1 MQSVVKPVFP
11 ISFRPVIRAPR
22 LALGDRLMTRHIPA
36 FLGCVIILLVAG
48 GPIGYS
54 FYSQSHIRNLRL
66 VREGVLYRS
75 GQMSRSGLKAVIR
88 DYGIKTVISLRD
100 SVLANERPP
109 DWAEEEFCAAEGIN
123 YCRIS
128 PRVWLTPDGRTPA
141 EEGVH
146 QFLAVMDDPKNFP
159 VLIHCYAGIHR
170 SGAFTAIYRME
181 YEHYS
186 NARAIAELRSHGY
199 TALEDEWDL
208 LGYLEQYVPRK
219 ER

>member
-1 MQSVVKPVFP
+1 MA
-11 ISFRPVIRAPR
+11 RRAP
-22 LALGDRLMTRHIPA
+22 LL
-36 FLGCVIILLVAG
+36 LGCVLALLVAG

-54 FYSQSHIRNLRL
+54 FYSQSHIRNLRM
-66 VREGVLYRS
+66 VRRDILYRS

-109 DWAEEEFCAAEGIN
+109 DWAEEEFCAAEGIK
-123 YCRIS
+123 YSRIS

-141 EEGVH
+141 EEGVR
-146 QFLAVMDDPKNFP
+146 QFLGILDDPKNLP

-181 YEHYS
+181 YEHWS
-186 NARAIAELRSHGY
+186 NAQAIAELRSNGY

-208 LGYLEQYVPRK
+208 LGYLEQYVPRS
-219 ER
+219 RR